1 MKGISHIVAILLLMV
16 VAVSVSILTYLY
28 ILNITSEISTYAT
41 EKLPSKVKI
50 DGIDIAVDGTI
61 ILYVR
66 TLDDY
71 NVTLDM
77 FYLVDPQND
86 MILTSYKY
94 TVELRPGEVA
104 KIYVPSIVI
113 RRINLPERS
122 FLILKTGSA
131 EATANIGNI
140 PMSVIKEALSREFKK
155 IGYRAY
161 RSSADLNINHFVV
174 LDPVSGKYRF
184 YENTVGEEY
193 YGYAPIYTDTDEI
206 FIPNWV
212 PWDQRPFDSPVLV
225 IVNPTYGHSDWVFTV
240 NLNGVYYRFK
250 LDAISDDVVSDYLF
264 LWEDLYNPII
274 PPRSVD
280 DWMDHVVRVSLFFNG
295 TYRVAVYRAKG
306 GYRQAFYV
314 GITSLTSYLE
324 NPAPGCCVS
333 SISAIGTINCGDSCV
348 YCKDFGVYWANVI
361 GGYYTEFYH
370 TNVTP

>member
-1 MKGISHIVAILLLMV
+1 M
-16 VAVSVSILTYLY
+16 
-28 ILNITSEISTYAT
+28 TSELSMQASQ
-41 EKLPSKVKI
+41 KLPSKIKI
-50 DGIDIAVDGTI
+50 EGIDIAVDGTI

-71 NVTLDM
+71 NVTLDT

-86 MILTSYKY
+86 MVLTSYKY
-94 TVELRPGEVA
+94 TVELHPGEVA
-104 KIYVPSIVI
+104 RIYVPSIVF
-113 RRINLPERS
+113 RRINLPDRS

-131 EATANIGNI
+131 EATTSVGNI
-140 PMSVIKEALSREFKK
+140 PMSVFKEALNKKFKK

-161 RSSADLNINHFVV
+161 RSRANLAVNHFVV
-174 LDPVSGKYRF
+174 LDPISGKFRF
-184 YENTVGEEY
+184 YENTKGEEY

-212 PWDQRPFDSPVLV
+212 PWNQRPFDSPVLV
-225 IVNPTYGHSDWVFTV
+225 IVNPTHGHRDWVFTV

-274 PPRSVD
+274 PPGSID
-280 DWMDHVVRVSLFFNG
+280 DWMDHVVRVSLFLNG

-314 GITSLTSYLE
+314 GILSFTTYLQD
-324 NPAPGCCVS
+324 PVSGCCVS
-333 SISAIGTINCGDSCV
+333 SISAIGTVNCGDSCV
-348 YCKDFGVYWANVI
+348 YCKDFGAYWANIV